1 MARLVSDAGPLIH
14 LAQANKLYLLE
25 RLFSQVSI
33 TPDSKKEAYD
43 QGVRLGH
50 HDAEIIGEAIQE
62 WITIEALPQ
71 TVLLAS
77 KKLAEGENISEAD
90 AGTLLLAVE
99 RRAEILVDEKVL
111 SDLAKMHGLKVWN
124 TWTTL
129 LESLR
134 RGLIQIADIE
144 SAITELGEKRHKLT
158 DKQAAEILNAARQ
171 MTSPK
176 HEREKEADTKAY
188 GLEST
193 WTKNLISS

>member
-25 RLFSQVSI
+25 KLFNQVSI
-33 TPDSKKEAYD
+33 TPDAKKEAYD
-43 QGVRLGH
+43 EAVRLGH
-50 HDAEIIGEAIQE
+50 HDAKIIEKAIQE

-77 KKLAEGENISEAD
+77 KKLSEGENISEAD
-90 AGTLLLAVE
+90 AGTLLPAVE

-124 TWTTL
+124 TWTVL

-171 MTSPK
+171 VASTK
-176 HEREKEADTKAY
+176 HEK
-188 GLEST
+188 
-193 WTKNLISS
+193 